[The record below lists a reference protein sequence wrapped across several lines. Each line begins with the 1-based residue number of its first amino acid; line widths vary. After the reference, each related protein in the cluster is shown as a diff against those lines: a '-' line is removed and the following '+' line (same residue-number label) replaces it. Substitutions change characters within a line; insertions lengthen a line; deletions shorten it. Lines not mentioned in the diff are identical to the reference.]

1 MRKSA
6 EWMSQLDERI
16 IEHLDDSGWASPSTM
31 SRSFC
36 FTASEARILER
47 CEALANSGLIA
58 PLYERSTMYELTT
71 LGYLYLDGDLDTQNW
86 IYLDEE
92 TTGSVSM
99 DSERQ
104 EG

>member
-36 FTASEARILER
+36 FTASKERILER
-47 CEALANSGLIA
+47 CRALADSGLIA
-58 PLYERSTMYELTT
+58 PIYEGSTMYELTT
-71 LGYLYLDGDLDTQNW
+71 LGYLYLDGDLDANS
-86 IYLDEE
+86 LPRR
-92 TTGSVSM
+92 SRV
-99 DSERQ
+99 
-104 EG
+104 